1 MTEFLPEGASRESR
15 GAGPA
20 APPHQEPEPGPHQA
34 DQAPQ
39 NLVQAPA
46 YAPPSGPAWTAPP
59 PQWTP
64 EPPKK
69 RKAWPWIVGIVG
81 GLVVL
86 GGVGAAIASALN
98 GALNADQNE
107 NYTGSPITDTSNPT
121 MGDLVVV
128 SDDGL
133 VAFDAGSEWVSARD
147 YMDTTA
153 LERSLPPGA
162 HLMAVYFVAPLATAT
177 DHVPTLVTVLEGSPP
192 GQVGPADIEEA
203 HEGFVA
209 GGVKGLDIAAPDVIV
224 SDPVAVTTANGLDG
238 MQSTISMSVEGTPI
252 RTNVYTFA
260 RGETVVFVQIM
271 AYTDESD
278 EATAALVTDTLRI
291 DK

>member
-1 MTEFLPEGASRESR
+1 MTEFLPEGSSRESR
-15 GAGPA
+15 GAEPA
-20 APPHQEPEPGPHQA
+20 VPPHQVPEPGPHQA
-34 DQAPQ
+34 DPAPQ
-39 NLVQAPA
+39 NLMQAPA
-46 YAPPSGPAWTAPP
+46 YAPPEAPVWNAPQPAWVPP
-59 PQWTP
+59 
-64 EPPKK
+64 PPKK
-69 RKAWPWIVGIVG
+69 RKAWPWVVGIVS

-86 GGVGAAIASALN
+86 GGVGAAIAFAVN
-98 GALNADQNE
+98 GALHTDQNE
-107 NYTGSPITDTSNPT
+107 NYTGSPISDTDSPT
-121 MGDLVVV
+121 MGDRVVV

-133 VAFDAGSEWVSARD
+133 VAFDAGSEWVSARE
-147 YMDTTA
+147 YMDTAA

-162 HLMAVYFVAPLATAT
+162 NLMAVHFVAPLATAT

-192 GQVGPADIEEA
+192 DQVGPADIEEA

-209 GGVKGLDIAAPDVIV
+209 GGIEGLDIAAPDAIV
-224 SDPVAVTTANGLDG
+224 TDPVAVTTANGLDG
-238 MQSTISMSVEGTPI
+238 MKSTISMSVEGTPI

-271 AYTDESD
+271 AYTDEFD